1 MRLQGYIGG
10 TSMPF
15 DASFAMVAGLVSDAT
30 ANGGTVWGVAEV
42 GITSGSAFWR
52 VNPRFGAADADISDV
67 FYIHGAETS
76 DSECFQRVCELDG
89 QLIELVGLH
98 TLGATGIIRF
108 EI

>member
-1 MRLQGYIGG
+1 ML
-10 TSMPF
+10 P
-15 DASFAMVAGLVSDAT
+15 V
-30 ANGGTVWGVAEV
+30 
-42 GITSGSAFWR
+42 R
-52 VNPRFGAADADISDV
+52 VDEPPRFGAADADVSEA

-89 QLIELVGLH
+89 QLIELVDLH

>member
-15 DASFAMVAGLVSDAT
+15 DASFTMVAGLVSDAT
-30 ANGGTVWGVAEV
+30 ANGGTVWGVMEV
-42 GITSGSAFWR
+42 SMVSGSAFWR

-76 DSECFQRVCELDG
+76 DSEGFSVC
-89 QLIELVGLH
+89 VSWMVS
-98 TLGATGIIRF
+98 
-108 EI
+108 

>member
-10 TSMPF
+10 TTMPF
-15 DASFAMVAGLVSDAT
+15 DDSFAMVANLVSDAT
-30 ANGGTVWGVAEV
+30 ADDCTVWGVMEV
-42 GITSGSAFWR
+42 SMASGSAFWR
-52 VNPRFGAADADISDV
+52 VNPRFGAADAEVSDA

-76 DSECFQRVCELDG
+76 DSECFQRVRELDG

>member
-30 ANGGTVWGVAEV
+30 ANGGTVWGVMEV
-42 GITSGSAFWR
+42 SMVSGSAFWR
-52 VNPRFGAADADISDV
+52 VNPRFGAAAADISDV

-76 DSECFQRVCELDG
+76 DSEGFQRVCELDG